1 MSHTLVL
8 IGVKLGKE
16 LLSLSYQNK
25 NKCETKAML
34 FTSKQRYCPETPHP
48 YQKKMLVGNSL

>member
-1 MSHTLVL
+1 MSPTLVL

>member
-1 MSHTLVL
+1 MSPTLVL

-34 FTSKQRYCPETPHP
+34 TSKQRYRPETPHP